1 MADDAGVA
9 AVGVDERSRRDVG
22 SMAFFLGFFG
32 AAWFGWGQAAAP
44 DGLRLWLA
52 VGSVLAALAAAA
64 GFGVSARNR
73 SQPAR
78 MSDRGARRRYGII
91 VGIEFGVAGLGAAV
105 LAITSAQAYIPAF
118 VCAVV
123 GVHFVPLAPV
133 LADRLLVPLG
143 AAVCAV
149 AILALVLR
157 LASGAAPST
166 VTGIGAG
173 GLLTGYALGSLIA
186 ALAWRPALPG
196 AIRRPASGPRSRRRH
211 RT

>member
-1 MADDAGVA
+1 MADDGGVA
-9 AVGVDERSRRDVG
+9 AVRVDERSQRDVG
-22 SMAFFLGFFG
+22 SMALFLGFFG

-44 DGLRLWLA
+44 DGLQFWLVA
-52 VGSVLAALAAAA
+52 GSVLAALIAAA

-78 MSDRGARRRYGII
+78 MSDRAARRRYGII
-91 VGIEFGVAGLGAAV
+91 VGIEFGVAGLGATV
-105 LAITSAQAYIPAF
+105 LAITRAHAYIPAF

-143 AAVCAV
+143 AAICAV
-149 AILALVLR
+149 AILALALR
-157 LASGAAPST
+157 LTSGVAPST

-173 GLLTGYALGSLIA
+173 GLLTSYALVSLIA
-186 ALAWRPALPG
+186 ALAWRPAP
-196 AIRRPASGPRSRRRH
+196 S
-211 RT
+211 

>member
-1 MADDAGVA
+1 VVA
-9 AVGVDERSRRDVG
+9 VCVDERSQRDVG
-22 SMAFFLGFFG
+22 NMALFLGSFG

-44 DGLRLWLA
+44 DGARPWLVA
-52 VGSVLAALAAAA
+52 GSVLAALVAAA
-64 GFGVSARNR
+64 GIAVTVRNR
-73 SQPAR
+73 SQPTR
-78 MSDRGARRRYGII
+78 MNDRAAGRRYGII

-105 LAITSAQAYIPAF
+105 LGIASAPEYIPAL

-143 AAVCAV
+143 AATCAV

-157 LASGAAPST
+157 LTSGVAPST

-173 GLLTGYALGSLIA
+173 ALLTGYALGTLIA
-186 ALAWRPALPG
+186 ALA
-196 AIRRPASGPRSRRRH
+196 RRPTAS
-211 RT
+211 